1 MSAGRIAIAA
11 CIALLYV
18 CGAFAAP
25 NRGDSRI
32 GATALER
39 PTPRTSLHTAEPRI
53 VAPKAA
59 RKTHRQ
65 ARTPRHT
72 DVFYRWSTEQLML
85 GGVDPA
91 QIGKG
96 GGVGGVSNKPTSE
109 NAASARQKPRASG
122 ERS

>member
-11 CIALLYV
+11 CIALPHV
-18 CGAFAAP
+18 CSAFAAP
-25 NRGDSRI
+25 NHGDSRI
-32 GATALER
+32 SAAAPEGTTQR
-39 PTPRTSLHTAEPRI
+39 SSVHTAKPHTI
-53 VAPKAA
+53 APKAA
-59 RKTHRQ
+59 RKTHRK

-85 GGVDPA
+85 GGIDPA
-91 QIGKG
+91 QIGKVG
-96 GGVGGVSNKPTSE
+96 DVRGVGSKRTSE